1 MSDYIIKRLKNDS
14 PTEIA
19 TYDELIDQ
27 LYFKQVKPVVQPKVE
42 LVKQE
47 EQKSSVSKLDEVFL
61 KSKIINNI
69 NVSKNIV
76 SDDDSNSDTV
86 FVNNE

>member
-1 MSDYIIKRLKNDS
+1 
-14 PTEIA
+14 
-19 TYDELIDQ
+19 
-27 LYFKQVKPVVQPKVE
+27 
-42 LVKQE
+42 VKQE
-47 EQKSSVSKLDEVFL
+47 QEQKSSVSKLDEVFL
-61 KSKIINNI
+61 ESKIINNI